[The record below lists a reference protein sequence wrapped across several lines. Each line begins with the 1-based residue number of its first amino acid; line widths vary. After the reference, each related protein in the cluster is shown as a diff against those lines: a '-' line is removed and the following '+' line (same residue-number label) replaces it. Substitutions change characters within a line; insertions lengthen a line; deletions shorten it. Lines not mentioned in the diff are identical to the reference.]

1 MNKKLLNVC
10 KAVACVSAFIGL
22 ICSIAS
28 KNWLSASVNLCTLI
42 AVV

>member
-10 KAVACVSAFIGL
+10 RAVACVSALVGL
-22 ICSIAS
+22 VRSVAS
-28 KNWLSASVNLCTLI
+28 GNRLSASVNLCTLV

>member
-10 KAVACVSAFIGL
+10 KAVACVSALVGL
-22 ICSIAS
+22 VCSVVS

>member
-10 KAVACVSAFIGL
+10 KAVACVSAIVGFV
-22 ICSIAS
+22 CSVTS
-28 KNWLSASVNLCTLI
+28 GNWLSALVNLCTFV